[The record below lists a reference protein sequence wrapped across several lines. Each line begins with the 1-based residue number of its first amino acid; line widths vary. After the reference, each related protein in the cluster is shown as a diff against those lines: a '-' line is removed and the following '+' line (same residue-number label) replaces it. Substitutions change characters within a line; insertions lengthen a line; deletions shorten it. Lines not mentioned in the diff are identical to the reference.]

1 MEELRLRLE
10 KEYDARLAGYAREDE
25 LDAQRQTR
33 ERERAQKNSALLES
47 KKRKHIIQIQE
58 LEMKQFRQQQ
68 KNEYLAGKER
78 LRKVSVCFIC
88 R

>member
-1 MEELRLRLE
+1 MDELRLRLE

-25 LDAQRQTR
+25 LDAQRQMR
-33 ERERAQKNSALLES
+33 ERERAQKNTALLES
-47 KKRKHIIQIQE
+47 KKRKHITQMQE

-78 LRKVSVCFIC
+78 LRKV